1 MQARAFSAAQGWSWF
16 VAGYGLY
23 RRNPALLGAL
33 GAGFNLLTLLMT
45 LVLVLAGPMIATFL
59 VPGVW
64 LCIPALWV
72 GVLNGCRAVD
82 QDIGP
87 FRPSMLFSGFH
98 RHPKRLISLGGL
110 QFVGWLVVSAMFLFL
125 GGANFL
131 ASLKSAGSTGLPV
144 DLFSLIMGLIA
155 ATCLAIPLLMAVWF
169 APLLLA
175 WNDLSL
181 GKALFFSFIACRR
194 NLGAFTIYGIAWFGL
209 MLAQTLLGAVLVL
222 LFSPTIAHLL
232 LGAVQMFVISPVLFA
247 SVYMSYRD
255 IFQSPV
261 DQDDAQDA

>member
-1 MQARAFSAAQGWSWF
+1 MQAHAFPAARGWSWF

-23 RRNPALLGAL
+23 RSNPMFLGAL

-45 LVLVLAGPMIATFL
+45 LILVLAGPVIATLL

-72 GVLNGCRAVD
+72 GVLNGCRNVD
-82 QDIGP
+82 QGQGP
-87 FRPSMLFSGFH
+87 FRPGMLFSGFH
-98 RHPKRLISLGGL
+98 RHPKRLISLGGV
-110 QFVGWLVVSAMFLFL
+110 QFVGWLVISAMFLFL

-131 ASLKSAGSTGLPV
+131 ASLKSAPSTGLPV
-144 DLFSLIMGLIA
+144 DLLSLTTGLLA
-155 ATCLAIPLLMAVWF
+155 AVCLAVPMLMAAWF

-175 WNDLSL
+175 WNDLGL

-194 NLGAFTIYGIAWFGL
+194 NLGAFTIYGIVWFALLLG
-209 MLAQTLLGAVLVL
+209 QTLLGAVLVL

-232 LGAVQMFVISPVLFA
+232 LGAVQMFLISPVLFA
-247 SVYMSYRD
+247 SVYMSYND
-255 IFQSPV
+255 IFQTPADV
-261 DQDDAQDA
+261 EAAQDA